1 MIGSSF
7 ITPAH
12 ADTVPGVADT
22 TALTS
27 PVAPADAFK
36 GDATPNS
43 LEPESADPLPGI
55 VSVAPT
61 QVGDTVTPPPQAGG
75 EHQADGQATTDT
87 HIVKPETPPISGES
101 YVVPEVQ
108 GISYQVDGKDV
119 TGVQSVA
126 RGTSVNIT
134 AVAKPGF
141 VLDKDV
147 QSSWKYVNYFPAN
160 PVKPSRTENTITI
173 PVSDGVSYQ
182 VDDATVTGTLTVPQ
196 DKPLTVKATT
206 AEGYAFPKKAT
217 TSWDFTYTATAKPA
231 EPTRSGGIITIPAT
245 TGVDYLVGGEVVRGT
260 VSVAKG
266 RAVTVTAQPGAGYRL
281 AAGATQTWTM
291 PPTTND
297 TPPTT
302 GDDTE
307 AGNKGAGGGGTG
319 GSTGSGATT
328 PNEGGAPYD
337 KNTAAKPATQ
347 PFADVTASMQFA
359 NDIAWLKDRGIT
371 TGWPDGTFRPVTPVS
386 RDAMIAYIYRMAG
399 SPKYTPTAP
408 NILRCCAGR
417 RVLHGD

>member
-1 MIGSSF
+1 
-7 ITPAH
+7 
-12 ADTVPGVADT
+12 
-22 TALTS
+22 
-27 PVAPADAFK
+27 
-36 GDATPNS
+36 
-43 LEPESADPLPGI
+43 
-55 VSVAPT
+55 
-61 QVGDTVTPPPQAGG
+61 
-75 EHQADGQATTDT
+75 
-87 HIVKPETPPISGES
+87 
-101 YVVPEVQ
+101 
-108 GISYQVDGKDV
+108 
-119 TGVQSVA
+119 
-126 RGTSVNIT
+126 
-134 AVAKPGF
+134 
-141 VLDKDV
+141 
-147 QSSWKYVNYFPAN
+147 
-160 PVKPSRTENTITI
+160 
-173 PVSDGVSYQ
+173 
-182 VDDATVTGTLTVPQ
+182 
-196 DKPLTVKATT
+196 
-206 AEGYAFPKKAT
+206 
-217 TSWDFTYTATAKPA
+217 
-231 EPTRSGGIITIPAT
+231 
-245 TGVDYLVGGEVVRGT
+245 
-260 VSVAKG
+260 
-266 RAVTVTAQPGAGYRL
+266 
-281 AAGATQTWTM
+281 M

>member
-1 MIGSSF
+1 M
-7 ITPAH
+7 
-12 ADTVPGVADT
+12 
-22 TALTS
+22 
-27 PVAPADAFK
+27 APADAFK

-217 TSWDFTYTATAKPA
+217 TSWDFTYTATAKTSRAHPLWRHHHHSGHDGRGL
-231 EPTRSGGIITIPAT
+231 PGWRRSCQGHGFSREGPSGHRDRTA
-245 TGVDYLVGGEVVRGT
+245 RGWLP
-260 VSVAKG
+260 SRGWGDAD
-266 RAVTVTAQPGAGYRL
+266 L
-281 AAGATQTWTM
+281 DDAAH
-291 PPTTND
+291 
-297 TPPTT
+297 
-302 GDDTE
+302 
-307 AGNKGAGGGGTG
+307 NK
-319 GSTGSGATT
+319 
-328 PNEGGAPYD
+328 
-337 KNTAAKPATQ
+337 
-347 PFADVTASMQFA
+347 
-359 NDIAWLKDRGIT
+359 
-371 TGWPDGTFRPVTPVS
+371 
-386 RDAMIAYIYRMAG
+386 
-399 SPKYTPTAP
+399 
-408 NILRCCAGR
+408 
-417 RVLHGD
+417 